1 MYIKPAQS
9 LTQSCVG
16 QHMFHSQNKN
26 HNKRTDVCFR
36 NLPAPTGKILA
47 VATGV
52 TAGPANLGRMTSCFA
67 EFLLRMLFFS
77 AEKKLTGL
85 TGGTRFFSS
94 PMKQR
99 GTVFSHQLNKKNDIG
114 KHYFDIDPCRTL
126 GPFRRW

>member
-1 MYIKPAQS
+1 MYIKPTQS
-9 LTQSCVG
+9 LTQGCVG
-16 QHMFHSQNKN
+16 QHMFHSQNDSQQK
-26 HNKRTDVCFR
+26 TDVRFR
-36 NLPAPTGKILA
+36 TLPAPTGKILA

-52 TAGPANLGRMTSCFA
+52 AAGPANLGR
-67 EFLLRMLFFS
+67 
-77 AEKKLTGL
+77 L

-114 KHYFDIDPCRTL
+114 KHYFDIDHRRTL